1 MSDAA
6 RATDPELDEA
16 LARAIRQLI
25 AEAME
30 AGANEG
36 AGAGNGR
43 GGPGSA
49 AA

>member
-30 AGANEG
+30 ASADAGTG
-36 AGAGNGR
+36 AGAGT